1 VREMD
6 LNSTISPTTNVAF
19 TSTKAQSDSGSAA
32 AAIYKR
38 DSSPIEA
45 AITEDLMHKPKYDL
59 TVSQEAF
66 VKILEKA
73 NKAVEGVQIKFE
85 YSIHK
90 KTGEIMVKMLNNETN
105 EIIREIPSEK
115 ILDLVASFQEP
126 NGIIIDEKR

>member
-19 TSTKAQSDSGSAA
+19 TSTKAQSDYGSTV
-32 AAIYKR
+32 INNR
-38 DSSPIEA
+38 DSSPTEA
-45 AITEDLMHKPKYDL
+45 AITEDIMHKPKYDL

-90 KTGEIMVKMLNNETN
+90 KTGEVMVKMLNSETD

-115 ILDLVASFQEP
+115 ILDLVAGLQELS
-126 NGIIIDEKR
+126 GVIIDEKR